1 MSASLL
7 VELFTEEL
15 PPKALRGLG
24 DAFALGI
31 LNGLRSKGLVSINP
45 AAEPFS
51 TPRRLAVRVRS
62 VVESAPDRIEIK
74 KLMPSKVA
82 FDTEGKPTTA
92 LEKRLEKEGG
102 NVNQLVRQLEGNTE
116 YVFLNQAIPGITLT
130 LGLQLV
136 LRETIEKLPIPKKMR
151 YQVTKQPVTFVN
163 NSGSPVEWTS
173 DNGQPI
179 HFTTEDVEFV
189 RPAHGLIAL
198 HGNHIVDVSTLG
210 LSADRITHGHRF
222 QGVKDI
228 TVETADIYED
238 ALFAHGKVIASFG
251 LRQDEILRQLNEKA
265 GTLNASLGAD
275 SDYLP
280 LLEEVT
286 ALVEYP
292 TVYIGEFEQKFL
304 AVPQECLILT
314 MRKNQKYFPLFDKAG
329 KLTHKFLVVSNMQLE
344 NPKNIIEGNQRVVR
358 PRLADAQF
366 FFETDKK
373 IKLIDRVPQL
383 SSIVYHNKLGSQ
395 LERVERIRTLAKSV
409 AQKIGADP
417 QLADRA
423 ALLSKAD
430 LVTNMVGEFPELQG
444 VMGRYYALADGEDPR
459 VAHAIGDQYRI
470 RFDKEDSP
478 ENLVSQSLFIA
489 DRAETLVGIWGVGLQ
504 PTGDKDPFG
513 LRRSALAL
521 ISAFGTL
528 GAIAQKQGHPLELR
542 IDDLLNQAK
551 ALFKPNTVELAN
563 IDAITDFVYERY
575 RHHLLGLQWN
585 RSFVDA
591 VISIKPPIH
600 EVESRARAVED
611 FSFLLE
617 AESLAAANKRIGNI
631 LKKADSSASPAD
643 SALFVEPAEKALAKK
658 VKQIGP
664 DIQKRFA
671 ANDYAGTLK
680 LLAQMK
686 QPVDTFFDDVMVMD
700 EDPKLRANRI
710 ALLRELHGLMNQV
723 ADISKLAS

>member
-31 LNGLRSKGLVSINP
+31 VNGLRAKGLVSINP

-51 TPRRLAVRVRS
+51 TPRRLAVRIGS
-62 VVESAPDRIEIK
+62 VLESAPDRIEIK

-82 FDTEGKPTTA
+82 FDTQGNPTTA
-92 LEKRLEKEGG
+92 LEKRLEKEEG
-102 NVNQLVRQLEGNTE
+102 NVSQVIRQPEGNTE
-116 YVFLNQAIPGITLT
+116 YAFLNQAIPGITLT
-130 LGLQLV
+130 TGLQSV

-151 YQVTKQPVTFVN
+151 YQVTKQAPVFAN
-163 NSGSPVEWTS
+163 NSGAPAESTD

-179 HFTTEDVEFV
+179 RFITEDVEFV

-198 HGNHIVDVSTLG
+198 HGKHIVEVSALG
-210 LSADRITHGHRF
+210 LRAGRVTHGHRF

-238 ALFAHGKVIASFG
+238 ALLAHGKVIASFG

-265 GTLNASLGAD
+265 GALNASLGAD

-329 KLTHKFLVVSNMQLE
+329 KLTHRFLVVSNMRLE
-344 NPKNIIEGNQRVVR
+344 NPRNIIEGNQRVVR

-383 SSIVYHNKLGSQ
+383 ASIVYHNKLGSQ
-395 LERVERIRTLAKSV
+395 LERVERIRTLARSV

-444 VMGRYYALADGEDPR
+444 VMGRYYALADGEDPE

-470 RFDKEDSP
+470 RFDKDDSE
-478 ENLVSQSLFIA
+478 ENLVSKSLFIA

-504 PTGDKDPFG
+504 PTGDKDPYG

-521 ISAFGTL
+521 ISAFETL
-528 GAIAQKQGHPLELR
+528 GAIAKQQGRPLELR

-551 ALFKPNTVELAN
+551 ALFRPNTIEFAN

-600 EVESRARAVED
+600 EVESRASAVED

-631 LKKADSSASPAD
+631 LKKAGSSASPAD

-658 VKQIGP
+658 VRQIGP
-664 DIQKRFA
+664 EIQKRFA

-686 QPVDTFFDDVMVMD
+686 QPVDTFFNDVMVMA

-710 ALLRELHGLMNQV
+710 ALLRELHGLMNEV

>member
-31 LNGLRSKGLVSINP
+31 LDGLRSKGLVSINP

-62 VVESAPDRIEIK
+62 VLESAPDRIEIK

-82 FDTEGKPTTA
+82 FDTQGKPTTA
-92 LEKRLEKEGG
+92 LEKRLEKEGSS
-102 NVNQLVRQLEGNTE
+102 VNQLVRQLEGNTE
-116 YVFLNQAIPGITLT
+116 YVFLNQAVPGITLT
-130 LGLQLV
+130 FGLQLA
-136 LRETIEKLPIPKKMR
+136 LREAIEKLPIPKKMR

-163 NSGSPVEWTS
+163 NSSFPVEWTS
-173 DNGQPI
+173 DDGQPI
-179 HFTTEDVEFV
+179 HLTTEDVEFV

-210 LSADRITHGHRF
+210 LRAGRITHGHRF

-238 ALFAHGKVIASFG
+238 ALFVHGKVIASFR
-251 LRQDEILRQLNEKA
+251 LRRDEILRQLNEKA
-265 GTLNASLGAD
+265 VTLNASLGTD

-314 MRKNQKYFPLFDKAG
+314 MRKNQKYFPLFDEAG
-329 KLTHKFLVVSNMQLE
+329 KLTHKFLIVSNMQLE

-366 FFETDKK
+366 FFETDRK

-395 LERVERIRTLAKSV
+395 LERVERVRALTKYV

-417 QLADRA
+417 QRADRA

-430 LVTNMVGEFPELQG
+430 LVTNMVGELQG

-459 VAHAIGDQYRI
+459 VAHAIGDQYRL
-470 RFDKEDSP
+470 RYDKEDSQ
-478 ENLVSQSLFIA
+478 EDLVSKSLFIA

-521 ISAFGTL
+521 ISAFETL
-528 GAIAQKQGHPLELR
+528 GAIAQKQGRPLELR
-542 IDDLLNQAK
+542 IDELLDQAK

-600 EVESRARAVED
+600 EVESRAGAVED

-617 AESLAAANKRIGNI
+617 AESLAAANKRIANI
-631 LKKADSSASPAD
+631 LKKADSNASPVN

-686 QPVDTFFDDVMVMD
+686 EPVDTFFNNVMVMA

-723 ADISKLAS
+723 ADISKLAA

>member
-31 LNGLRSKGLVSINP
+31 LDGLRSKGLVSINP

-62 VVESAPDRIEIK
+62 VLESAPDRIEIK

-102 NVNQLVRQLEGNTE
+102 NVNHLVRQLERNTE
-116 YVFLNQAIPGITLT
+116 YVFLNQATPGITLT
-130 LGLQLV
+130 IGLQLV

-163 NSGSPVEWTS
+163 NSGSPVEWTN

-198 HGNHIVDVSTLG
+198 YGNHIVDVSTLG
-210 LSADRITHGHRF
+210 IRADRITHGHRF

-228 TVETADIYED
+228 TVDTADSYED

-251 LRQDEILRQLNEKA
+251 LRRDEILRQLNEKA

-329 KLTHKFLVVSNMQLE
+329 KLTHKFLIVSNMRLE

-373 IKLIDRVPQL
+373 IKLIDRVLQL

-395 LERVERIRTLAKSV
+395 LERVERIRTIAKSV

-444 VMGRYYALADGEDPR
+444 VMGCYYALADGEDPR

-470 RFDKEDSP
+470 RFDKEDSQ
-478 ENLVSQSLFIA
+478 ENLVSKSLFIA

-504 PTGDKDPFG
+504 PTGDKDPLG

-521 ISAFGTL
+521 ISAFETL
-528 GAIAQKQGHPLELR
+528 SEIAKKQERPFELR
-542 IDDLLNQAK
+542 IDELLSQTK
-551 ALFKPNTVELAN
+551 SFFKPGTVDLADIN
-563 IDAITDFVYERY
+563 AITDFVYERY
-575 RHHLLGLQWN
+575 RHHLLGMQWD

-591 VISIKPPIH
+591 VISIKPPLH
-600 EVESRARAVED
+600 EVKPRVGAVED
-611 FSFLLE
+611 FSALPE
-617 AESLAAANKRIGNI
+617 SGSLATANKRITNI
-631 LKKADSSASPAD
+631 LKKAPPESMDLQFGLLEELAERK
-643 SALFVEPAEKALAKK
+643 LVEEMGRLKPRISWYMEKADYGGSLRELAS
-658 VKQIGP
+658 
-664 DIQKRFA
+664 
-671 ANDYAGTLK
+671 LK
-680 LLAQMK
+680 E
-686 QPVDTFFDDVMVMD
+686 PVDTFFTDVMVMV

-710 ALLRELHGLMNQV
+710 ALLRELHGLMNRV

>member
-1 MSASLL
+1 
-7 VELFTEEL
+7 
-15 PPKALRGLG
+15 
-24 DAFALGI
+24 
-31 LNGLRSKGLVSINP
+31 
-45 AAEPFS
+45 
-51 TPRRLAVRVRS
+51 
-62 VVESAPDRIEIK
+62 
-74 KLMPSKVA
+74 MPSKVA
-82 FDTEGKPTTA
+82 FDTEGKTTTA

-130 LGLQLV
+130 LGLQLI

-151 YQVTKQPVTFVN
+151 YQVDKQPVNFVN

-210 LSADRITHGHRF
+210 LRADRITHGHRF

-251 LRQDEILRQLNEKA
+251 LRRDEILRQLNEKA

-366 FFETDKK
+366 FFETDQK

-395 LERVERIRTLAKSV
+395 LERVERIRTLARSV

-470 RFDKEDSP
+470 RFDKEDSQ

-521 ISAFGTL
+521 ISAFETL
-528 GAIAQKQGHPLELR
+528 GAIAQKQGRQLELR

-686 QPVDTFFDDVMVMD
+686 QPVDTFFDDVMVMA